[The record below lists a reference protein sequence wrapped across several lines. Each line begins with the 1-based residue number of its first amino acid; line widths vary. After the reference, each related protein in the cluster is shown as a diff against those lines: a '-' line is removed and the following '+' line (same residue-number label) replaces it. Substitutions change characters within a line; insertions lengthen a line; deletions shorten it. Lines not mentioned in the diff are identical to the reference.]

1 MGCNQTSGQAA
12 RLIESRI
19 RGEPPMRYL
28 SMTPTKGLL
37 LASLVLLFFADTASA
52 QRRSRGRNPY
62 YYSYPLTFDAY
73 QQPLNNDFYVYP
85 PTTYR
90 ANYPPNYSSL
100 PATIELVVPADA
112 QVWFNGQATAQTG
125 SVRRFVTPPLN
136 ANGDYSY
143 EVKVRWTRNREPVEE
158 TRNIPVVAGAFRRLD
173 LLQQR

>member
-1 MGCNQTSGQAA
+1 
-12 RLIESRI
+12 
-19 RGEPPMRYL
+19 MRYL

-37 LASLVLLFFADTASA
+37 FASLAVLLVADTASA

-62 YYSYPLTFDAY
+62 YYSYPLTLD
-73 QQPLNNDFYVYP
+73 PSEPMNNDVYVYP

-100 PATIELVVPADA
+100 PATIELMVPADA
-112 QVWFNGQATAQTG
+112 QVWFNGQLTAQTG

-143 EVKVRWTRNREPVEE
+143 EMKARWTRDGEPVEKTE
-158 TRNIPVVAGAFRRLD
+158 TIPVVAGGFRQLN
-173 LLQQR
+173 LLR